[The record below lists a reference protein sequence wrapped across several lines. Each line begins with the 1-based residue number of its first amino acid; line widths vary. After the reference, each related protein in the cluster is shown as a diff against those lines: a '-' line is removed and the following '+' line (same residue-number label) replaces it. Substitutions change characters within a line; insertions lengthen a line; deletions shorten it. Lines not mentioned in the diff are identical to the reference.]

1 MNKKFK
7 KYIFEECKIEPN
19 AKVILAI
26 SGGLDSCVL
35 LDLFLKSGINFALA
49 HCNFKL
55 RGDESDENE
64 RFVSQLALKNNLPFF
79 TKQFETQTLVANSS
93 ESTQML
99 ARKLR
104 YDWFQLLLIEN
115 NFDFVATAHHKN
127 DVIETSILNFTRGTG
142 ISGFHGIKANQNKII
157 RPLLYATR
165 EEIKNYASENNIEYQ
180 EDSSNSSTKY
190 YRNLVRHEV
199 IPQLKKINPNI
210 ENTIEQTIEKVN
222 VVEKIYADFIADFKQ
237 KYVINNKNEN
247 IEIEILASKKHD
259 AFILYSIIE
268 VYGFNYQQTKQILTF
283 DKTGNVFYSSDYKLV
298 IDRKKYII
306 SKKTILNFETI
317 FIQDFNTNLVL
328 LNGILTFQRISKS
341 VFNPERNHNCIY
353 LDEKK
358 IKFPLEL
365 RKWKNGDT
373 IQPFGMKGRKNVSDI
388 LVDAK
393 VPLSE
398 KDTILVLVNDLEIIW
413 ILGYAFSEKFK
424 IIADNESI
432 VKISLV

>member
-1 MNKKFK
+1 MIEKFE

-35 LDLFLKSGINFALA
+35 LDLFLKSRINFALA

-55 RGDESDENE
+55 RGDESNENE
-64 RFVSQLALKNNLPFF
+64 RFVSQLAQKNNLSFF
-79 TKQFETQTLVANSS
+79 NKQFETQTLVANSN

-104 YDWFQLLLIEN
+104 YNWFKLLLIEN

-127 DVIETSILNFTRGTG
+127 DILETSILNFTRGTG
-142 ISGFHGIKANQNKII
+142 ISGFHGIKANRNKII
-157 RPLLYATR
+157 RPLLFATK

-180 EDSSNSSTKY
+180 EDSSNLSTKY

-222 VVEKIYADFIADFKQ
+222 AVEKIYADFIADFKQ
-237 KYVINNKNEN
+237 KYVTHKIEN
-247 IEIEILASKKHD
+247 TEIDILASKNHD
-259 AFILYSIIE
+259 AFVLYSIIE
-268 VYGFNYQQTKQILTF
+268 VYGFNYQQTKQILTS
-283 DKTGNVFYSSDYKLV
+283 DKTGNAFYSSDYKLV

-306 SKKTILNFETI
+306 SKKLTLNFESI
-317 FIQDFNTNLVL
+317 FIHDFDTNLVL
-328 LNGILTFQRISKS
+328 PNGILVFQRISRS
-341 VFNPERNHNCIY
+341 DFIPERNHHCVY

-365 RKWKNGDT
+365 RKWKNGDS

-398 KDTILVLVNDLEIIW
+398 KNTVLVLVNDSEIIW

>member
-1 MNKKFK
+1 MIEKFK

-26 SGGLDSCVL
+26 SGGLDSCVV

-79 TKQFETQTLVANSS
+79 TKQFETQTLVANSN

-104 YDWFQLLLIEN
+104 YNWFQLLLVEN
-115 NFDFVATAHHKN
+115 NFDFIATAHHKN
-127 DVIETSILNFTRGTG
+127 DILETSILNFTRGTG

-157 RPLLYATR
+157 RPLLFATR

-180 EDSSNSSTKY
+180 EDSSNLSTKY

-222 VVEKIYADFIADFKQ
+222 AIEIIYADFITDFKQ
-237 KYVINNKNEN
+237 KYVTHKIEN
-247 IEIEILASKKHD
+247 TEIDILASKNHN
-259 AFILYSIIE
+259 AFVLYSIIE
-268 VYGFNYQQTKQILTF
+268 IFGFNYQQTKQILTF
-283 DKTGNVFYSSDYKLV
+283 DKIGNVFYSSDYKLV

-306 SKKTILNFETI
+306 TKKTILNFETI

-328 LNGILTFQRISKS
+328 PNGLLVFQRISRS
-341 VFNPERNHNCIY
+341 DFIPERNHHCVY

-358 IKFPLEL
+358 LKFPLAL

-424 IIADNESI
+424 IIADNEYI
-432 VKISLV
+432 TKISLV